1 MRLAS
6 RLTSGLALAVTVCWA
21 FALALSGSTDTLL
34 FLAPALLIV
43 VPLIAGRYPGEEL
56 IAKLVARRSGRPR
69 RPLASPVP
77 AVLRPL
83 VVCVPRGT
91 RLLAFSRA
99 ERPPPRGLLPQT

>member
-1 MRLAS
+1 MRLVS

-43 VPLIAGRYPGEEL
+43 APLIAGRYLGEEL
-56 IAKLVARRSGRPR
+56 IAKLVAKKNRSPRRSAVVAPRAPRP
-69 RPLASPVP
+69 PLAWS
-77 AVLRPL
+77 
-83 VVCVPRGT
+83 PRGA

-99 ERPPPRGLLPQT
+99 ERPPPLRLLPQN

>member
-6 RLTSGLALAVTVCWA
+6 RLTSGLAPAITVCWA

-43 VPLIAGRYPGEEL
+43 APLIAGRYPGEEL
-56 IAKLVARRSGRPR
+56 IAKLVAKQSPRLR
-69 RPLASPVP
+69 RPAPVLAPLPRP
-77 AVLRPL
+77 AAVRS
-83 VVCVPRGT
+83 PRGT

-99 ERPPPRGLLPQT
+99 ERPPPLCLTPQT

>member
-6 RLTSGLALAVTVCWA
+6 RLTSGLALTVTVCWV

-56 IAKLVARRSGRPR
+56 IAKLVAKRSRRPR
-69 RPLASPVP
+69 RPVAALAPVSRAA
-77 AVLRPL
+77 AVWS
-83 VVCVPRGT
+83 PRGA
-91 RLLAFSRA
+91 RLLAFARA
-99 ERPPPRGLLPQT
+99 ERPPPLGLLPQT

>member
-6 RLTSGLALAVTVCWA
+6 RLTSGLALTVTVCWA

-43 VPLIAGRYPGEEL
+43 APLIAGRYLGEEL
-56 IAKLVARRSGRPR
+56 IAKLVAKRSRPPR
-69 RPLASPVP
+69 RAALAP
-77 AVLRPL
+77 APAPRPPAAWS
-83 VVCVPRGT
+83 PRGT

-99 ERPPPRGLLPQT
+99 ERPPPFGLLPQT

>member
-1 MRLAS
+1 MRLAT

-43 VPLIAGRYPGEEL
+43 APLIAGRYLGEEL
-56 IAKLVARRSGRPR
+56 IAKLVAKRSRPPRRSTVVSAPAPRP
-69 RPLASPVP
+69 P
-77 AVLRPL
+77 AAWS
-83 VVCVPRGT
+83 PRGT

-99 ERPPPRGLLPQT
+99 ERPPPLPLLPQT

>member
-6 RLTSGLALAVTVCWA
+6 RLTSGLALAITVCWA

-43 VPLIAGRYPGEEL
+43 APLIAGRYLGEEL
-56 IAKLVARRSGRPR
+56 IAKLVAKRSRRPR
-69 RPLASPVP
+69 RPAAAPTPVP
-77 AVLRPL
+77 RPPAAWS
-83 VVCVPRGT
+83 PRGT

-99 ERPPPRGLLPQT
+99 ERPPPVGLLPQT

>member
-21 FALALSGSTDTLL
+21 FALALSGSTDALL

-43 VPLIAGRYPGEEL
+43 APLLAGRYPGEEL
-56 IAKLVARRSGRPR
+56 ISKLVARRSRRPR
-69 RPLASPVP
+69 RSAVAPAPAPRPPV
-77 AVLRPL
+77 AWS
-83 VVCVPRGT
+83 PRGT

-99 ERPPPRGLLPQT
+99 ERPPPLGLLPQT

>member
-6 RLTSGLALAVTVCWA
+6 RLTSGLALTVTVCWA

-56 IAKLVARRSGRPR
+56 IAKLVSKRSRPPRRSVAAPTSIPRPS
-69 RPLASPVP
+69 LAWS
-77 AVLRPL
+77 
-83 VVCVPRGT
+83 PRGT

-99 ERPPPRGLLPQT
+99 ERPPPSGLLPQT

>member
-43 VPLIAGRYPGEEL
+43 APLIAGRYVGEEL
-56 IAKLVARRSGRPR
+56 IVRLAAAKRSRPPR
-69 RPLASPVP
+69 RPPVSYAPVP
-77 AVLRPL
+77 RPPL
-83 VVCVPRGT
+83 VWSPRGT

-99 ERPPPRGLLPQT
+99 ERPPPLGLLQQT

>member
-1 MRLAS
+1 MRLVS

-43 VPLIAGRYPGEEL
+43 APLIAGRYLGEEL
-56 IAKLVARRSGRPR
+56 IAKLVAKRSRRRPR
-69 RPLASPVP
+69 RSDAAPAPVP
-77 AVLRPL
+77 RPPAAWS
-83 VVCVPRGT
+83 PRGT

-99 ERPPPRGLLPQT
+99 ERPPPLGLLPQT